1 MASLQRGRVR
11 DADAT
16 SQRFSRCRGCRAR
29 VGPTNTRA
37 RTNVISSEKQG
48 TAWVFSRP
56 QPGSK
61 TIQAAAIRRYHTR
74 LTRRCGLRC
83 DQFRTRR
90 SGTAAPPSLMP
101 AVAAAVTLQPAG
113 LHQSESAVVQHQ
125 LPLAAHLMRAA
136 CNAPAAGDAP
146 AITPSLFTLGVRFAE
161 TTSRLSACSGDRQ
174 RKLDEGEGCRASARP
189 AHRPPGPRSRR
200 RPHRYLRGRRTPI
213 TDRTTAPC
221 FRRTRLPPSTCRPRP
236 CWCPR

>member
-1 MASLQRGRVR
+1 MVLFSL
-11 DADAT
+11 T
-16 SQRFSRCRGCRAR
+16 
-29 VGPTNTRA
+29 PN
-37 RTNVISSEKQG
+37 
-48 TAWVFSRP
+48 
-56 QPGSK
+56 GSK
-61 TIQAAAIRRYHTR
+61 SIQAPAIDAYHIR

-161 TTSRLSACSGDRQ
+161 ETTSRLSACSGDRQ

-200 RPHRYLRGRRTPI
+200 RPHRYLRGRRIPI